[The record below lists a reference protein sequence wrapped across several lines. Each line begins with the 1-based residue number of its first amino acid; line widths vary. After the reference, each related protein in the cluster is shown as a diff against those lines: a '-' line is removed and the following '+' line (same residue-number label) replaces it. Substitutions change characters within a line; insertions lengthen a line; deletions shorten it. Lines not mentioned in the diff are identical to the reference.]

1 MKRSRFLFIN
11 VGRMNRLLFVF
22 LGFISEIVIAQP
34 NEYSLSRCIDIAHEN
49 ISVRIGQNALSIAE
63 KEVVEVKDVF
73 LPTISFANQHNYSIG
88 RVLDPTTYQF
98 VTNRTVYDHSASIGG
113 SMTIFSGF
121 SRVHQIKRAE
131 QNLLSVKLD
140 IERIGNDLSLEV
152 TRLFLQLLMDRETVE
167 ICKNKLDLLNKQEAL
182 IAKKV
187 EFETAT
193 LGDLLNIQADITRA
207 QVEQFTAINVLNQD
221 KVAMCELLEIDD
233 WQQFDVAYNLENEVE
248 PRLWCAEEVLSKSQS
263 LPQVLQ
269 KHVAVEIAKRDVQ
282 IATSSFWPTIKLNAG
297 YGSTYSNARHKAT
310 GEEYSFFDQLKDN
323 RNSYVSVTLSI
334 PLLSVINVSHT
345 VKAKKYAVHSSE
357 LELERLLLSV
367 DKEIKQAII
376 QVNTAYEKY
385 LLLAKEVT
393 KETEALRQTEAK
405 FNAGAA
411 TYYDYQIA
419 VGNLFQAQAERL
431 QARFEYIYRT
441 KVLDYYSGSLL

>member
-1 MKRSRFLFIN
+1 
-11 VGRMNRLLFVF
+11 MNRLLFVF

-49 ISVRIGQNALSIAE
+49 ISARIGQNALSIAE

>member
-1 MKRSRFLFIN
+1 
-11 VGRMNRLLFVF
+11 MNRLLFVF